1 MRIAMLATASAVAFV
16 FAIGS
21 VSAADQFKTL
31 KGVKAVQMSAGELSA
46 VKGMD
51 HHFTLTNPGQGTAAR
66 HDTDQHQDGL
76 ETDPVAA
83 GKPGNF
89 KMISF
94 PQFNPDGTPA
104 LNPDGTQMVITR
116 AAAPSYSG
124 LKHACANALTN
135 GNSHGGPTFMC

>member
-1 MRIAMLATASAVAFV
+1 MRIAMLATASAMAFI

-21 VSAADQFKTL
+21 VSAADQFTTL
-31 KGVKAVQMSAGELSA
+31 RGVKAIQMTAGELSA

-51 HHFTLTNPGQGTAAR
+51 HHFTVTPPGTAVPVE
-66 HDTDQHQDGL
+66 HETDDHQDGL
-76 ETDPVAA
+76 ETTPVAA

-94 PQFNPDGTPA
+94 PQFNPDGTPE
-104 LNPDGTQMVITR
+104 LDINGNQVIITR

-124 LKHACANALTN
+124 LKHACRNAVI
-135 GNSHGGPTFMC
+135 SGPGFLC